1 MQQIQITRGK
11 LEVRAHHSNLLNGE
25 LFLDYTHGEKY
36 DQSNNTYE
44 LYAGCNGKA
53 IKIGGQGVLSFV
65 RELGE
70 NEDLP
75 ENPIY
80 GGIYYVTHDI
90 NLHDRSNDVGG
101 KELPEFRKGDLAIYV
116 GEKYYQDNSPNM
128 DPDLAT
134 AFRADGIF
142 QEPYKGWIRI
152 SNGGGTSYEVT
163 FDPSNTNFSSD
174 TTNVQAALVEL
185 DRNKLGFG
193 GVKFKKDVASGEKDL
208 LGEPIIPVTNET
220 GSLTVN
226 ELVEQG
232 GIKAGYYYS
241 VGALDG
247 QVTIR
252 TGDGEN
258 DVITLEEGDFLA
270 VTSDVTTNIAPLTA
284 NNLKLEK
291 IAGGTH
297 DSEKI
302 KYTVGTRNNTY
313 NNSSDKAW
321 EEDDAA
327 VDNVKAALDD
337 LFKSKADLN
346 TNGKIPLTQLPD
358 TLLQSME
365 FAGAF
370 MLEPPE
376 EGEFEFHLPS
386 NKDKTHSDETSE
398 GEKLQ
403 QGDYFIYTGP
413 MVDLTEEKYSELS
426 KHIKA
431 SEKRITSGDWL
442 VFEGEN
448 NWSVIDN
455 TSPIQS
461 IKVNETNGEN
471 NPRALMGE
479 VTFEGNSRT
488 RGDTE
493 ITETQLTV
501 KGTDGYE
508 TIVISNKN
516 SALIS
521 DDDKGKAGTIYK
533 EGGDKTLVQS
543 GLTETMDGQLVIKE
557 AKGLEIVGDVVAE
570 KGVVSKDSKG
580 EDADTVDKGVELH
593 VDIIQNPAQKEFG
606 HTELK
611 LPAQSGTIARLE
623 DIGLN
628 GGNDFFIPRYKEN
641 PATREIS
648 LTNSPIELIDH
659 TGNVGESPSI
669 MGITFHEATG
679 EMGLQKKNSLIFR
692 TGTAPKSGTDGEAE
706 ILNVMP
712 GTSGYVLNSN
722 SIIDCGE
729 WTENGLKFEHEGSY
743 STYHNGSLSTTSP
756 LYRELILANDKLDI
770 DSNDIIDAYITND

>member
-65 RELGE
+65 RALGE
-70 NEDLP
+70 REGLP

-90 NLHDRSNDVGG
+90 DLSDSSNDVGG

-116 GEKYYQDNSPNM
+116 GEKYYQDNSPNTE
-128 DPDLAT
+128 PDLET
-134 AFRADGIF
+134 AFRANGIF

-163 FDPSNTNFSSD
+163 FDPINTNFSSD

-208 LGEPIIPVTNET
+208 LGEPIIPVTSET

-226 ELVEQG
+226 DLVG
-232 GIKAGYYYS
+232 KGIKAGYYYS

-247 QVTIR
+247 QVTIQI
-252 TGDGEN
+252 GDGEN

-270 VTSDVTTNIAPLTA
+270 VTSDVTTNNVPLTA
-284 NNLKLEK
+284 DNLKLEK

-302 KYTVGTRNNTY
+302 KYTVSGRHSTY
-313 NNSSDKAW
+313 ENSTDKAW
-321 EEDDAA
+321 DTEDGA

-370 MLEPPE
+370 ILEPPE
-376 EGEFEFHLPS
+376 EGEFEFHLPTK
-386 NKDKTHSDETSE
+386 KDKTHVDESSE
-398 GEKLQ
+398 GEELR

-413 MVDLTEEKYSELS
+413 MVDLTEEKYSGL
-426 KHIKA
+426 HIKS

-442 VFEGEN
+442 VFEGDG

-461 IKVNETNGEN
+461 IKVNETDGVN

-479 VTFEGNSRT
+479 VTFEGNSRIH
-488 RGDTE
+488 GDTE

-501 KGTDGYE
+501 KRDDGRE

-521 DDDKGKAGTIYK
+521 DDDIGQAGKIYK
-533 EGGDKTLVQS
+533 EGGDKTLVKS
-543 GLTETMDGQLVIKE
+543 GLEETVDGQLVIKE

-570 KGVVSKDSKG
+570 RGVVSKNSNG
-580 EDADTVDKGVELH
+580 ENADTVDEGQELH

-692 TGTAPKSGTDGEAE
+692 AGITPKSGTDGEAE
-706 ILNVMP
+706 ILNIMP
-712 GTSGYVLNSN
+712 GTSGYILNSN

-729 WTENGLKFEHEGSY
+729 WTADGELKFEHEGSY